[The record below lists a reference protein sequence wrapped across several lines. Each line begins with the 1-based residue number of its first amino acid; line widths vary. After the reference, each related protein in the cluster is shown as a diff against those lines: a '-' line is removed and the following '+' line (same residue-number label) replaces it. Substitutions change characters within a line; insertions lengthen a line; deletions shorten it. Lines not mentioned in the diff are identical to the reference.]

1 MPSSSSFGVFIILKD
16 TNYVGNE
23 LVNTQIEY
31 SATSS
36 PACFFFITLFIIL
49 FLFDKVRAVIRFG
62 SAG

>member
-1 MPSSSSFGVFIILKD
+1 MPSSSNFRVFIILKD
-16 TNYVGNE
+16 PNCAGNE

-36 PACFFFITLFIIL
+36 PSCFFFITLFIAL
-49 FLFDKVRAVIRFG
+49 FLFDKMRAVIRVG